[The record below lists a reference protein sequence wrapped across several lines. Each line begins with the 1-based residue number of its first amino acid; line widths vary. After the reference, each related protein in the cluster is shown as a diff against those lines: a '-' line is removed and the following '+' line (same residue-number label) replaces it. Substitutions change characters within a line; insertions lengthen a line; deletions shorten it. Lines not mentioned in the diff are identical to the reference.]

1 MPTRKPRK
9 LVLRSPT
16 SKTSEILDVHM
27 TAELLTVSP
36 DTIYDLF
43 KTGELPGRKVGR
55 KWLTTRTAVLR
66 WIENSAEEDT
76 LARAIEQGDAKALA
90 AALKSGQVQVKK
102 RACPLPVPCSGF
114 AIWRYRMWWTSSL
127 TAPAYP
133 WTPIRSRGWLTSRAS
148 IVRN

>member
-1 MPTRKPRK
+1 MPTRKPKK

-16 SKTSEILDVHM
+16 KTSEILDVHM

-43 KTGELPGRKVGR
+43 KKGELPGRKVGR

-76 LARAIEQGDAKALA
+76 LARAIEQGDANALA
-90 AALKSGQVQVKK
+90 AVLKNGQVQVKK
-102 RACPLPVPCSGF
+102 RV
-114 AIWRYRMWWTSSL
+114 
-127 TAPAYP
+127 
-133 WTPIRSRGWLTSRAS
+133 
-148 IVRN
+148 

>member
-9 LVLRSPT
+9 LVLRSPVA
-16 SKTSEILDVHM
+16 KVSEILDVHM

-43 KTGELPGRKVGR
+43 KKGELPGRKVGR

-76 LARAIEQGDAKALA
+76 LARTIEQGDAKALA
-90 AALKSGQVQVKK
+90 AALKNGQV
-102 RACPLPVPCSGF
+102 
-114 AIWRYRMWWTSSL
+114 
-127 TAPAYP
+127 
-133 WTPIRSRGWLTSRAS
+133 
-148 IVRN
+148 

>member
-9 LVLRSPT
+9 LVLRS
-16 SKTSEILDVHM
+16 SAAKTSEILDVHM

-43 KTGELPGRKVGR
+43 KKGELPGRKVGR

-66 WIENSAEEDT
+66 WIEHSAEEDT

-90 AALKSGQVQVKK
+90 AALKNGQVQVKK
-102 RACPLPVPCSGF
+102 R
-114 AIWRYRMWWTSSL
+114 T
-127 TAPAYP
+127 
-133 WTPIRSRGWLTSRAS
+133 
-148 IVRN
+148 